1 MAKFYCLAVLL
12 VLQSQVCGLSQ
23 TAPNSQI
30 SAIRALRQSNAPQM
44 NDKSSSI
51 DVVVSTSLGS
61 KFLNKRKKC
70 TLSANATIANL
81 KEKLAIV
88 YPGTPP
94 IELQRLY
101 FGLKYLADDM
111 PVANITSMRPV
122 PLLMDML
129 SGVGSFQRNLSI
141 ADTLEAYAALLTQ
154 EMYVNE
160 KLASLLA
167 PIDDSNTLKTQLET
181 SRFRQIFDTLN
192 KTMFSGHEV
201 QIAKALER
209 ERNPE
214 LITDEVSVW
223 RGAKQ
228 PLTAFQHWL
237 AHQFYF
243 SRNTLRA
250 LFTYTAMLVIV
261 WFPIC
266 INYIFAACIVL
277 WWISVWTECWCDCFC
292 DALDISL
299 ETNAH
304 HYQGNTL
311 HNVANVM

>member
-1 MAKFYCLAVLL
+1 MFACLVFLL
-12 VLQSQVCGLSQ
+12 VLHSHVCGLVQTSPKSQ
-23 TAPNSQI
+23 LA
-30 SAIRALRQSNAPQM
+30 AIRAFQQSNIPPI

-51 DVVVSTSLGS
+51 DVIVSTSLGS

-70 TLSANATIANL
+70 TVSANATIANL

-94 IELQRLY
+94 KELQRLY
-101 FGLKYLADDM
+101 FGLKYLVDDM

-122 PLLMDML
+122 PLLMDIL
-129 SGVGSFQRNLSI
+129 SGVGTYQRNMSI

-160 KLASLLA
+160 KIASLLA
-167 PIDDSNTLKTQLET
+167 PIDNSNRTQLET
-181 SRFRQIFDTLN
+181 PRFRQIFNAMN
-192 KTMFSGHEV
+192 KTIFSEHEL
-201 QIAKALER
+201 QITKARER

-214 LITDEVSVW
+214 LITDEVGAW
-223 RGAKQ
+223 RGAKL

-250 LFTYTAMLVIV
+250 LFTYTTMLVI
-261 WFPIC
+261 
-266 INYIFAACIVL
+266 
-277 WWISVWTECWCDCFC
+277 
-292 DALDISL
+292 
-299 ETNAH
+299 
-304 HYQGNTL
+304 G
-311 HNVANVM
+311 